1 MKCIDINSRQQQ
13 RAPIRAAGED
23 RAGGAGLA
31 TWHLSAEWGP
41 NTLALCVNKFEQA
54 NKNKAMHTNYKHFN
68 YNYAYKVTIHFV
80 VSPVKAP
87 SSMLKGCANWI
98 TRHDDM

>member
-1 MKCIDINSRQQQ
+1 MKCIDIHVINSRQQQ

-54 NKNKAMHTNYKHFN
+54 NKSKAMHTTYKLQTLQLQLCIQSHHPLCC
-68 YNYAYKVTIHFV
+68 V
-80 VSPVKAP
+80 P
-87 SSMLKGCANWI
+87 
-98 TRHDDM
+98 